1 MFLIMCSHNIGAR
14 MRTYPNLWERL
25 SMSQMYIS
33 PRILIECNCFFLK
46 SSPWRYKMRLRK
58 NIFGIQ
64 TEDEQIR
71 LIAHEAATASA
82 FFGGK
87 YAGGE
92 QCTRF
97 LHFPPKKDIFCCR
110 FIGENYPGSL
120 LGKCRLDCSALEFYN
135 RNRSRK
141 LCGSS
146 HILVK
151 FAGWRDPN
159 QFFFFAV
166 AGSHALE
173 SSPQNAAVGEMQHRV
188 QSV

>member
-1 MFLIMCSHNIGAR
+1 
-14 MRTYPNLWERL
+14 
-25 SMSQMYIS
+25 
-33 PRILIECNCFFLK
+33 
-46 SSPWRYKMRLRK
+46 MRLRK

-97 LHFPPKKDIFCCR
+97 LHLPPKKDIFCCR

-120 LGKCRLDCSALEFYN
+120 QGKCRLDCSALEFYN

-159 QFFFFAV
+159 QFFFCGCGIACTGIQP
-166 AGSHALE
+166 AKCGCGR
-173 SSPQNAAVGEMQHRV
+173 NAASRAVSLRGRLQPTRGIYFYLIV
-188 QSV
+188 P